1 LILVDTSNEI
11 IASYISLQ
19 KTPFASGNA
28 NSELGAFYLECKSA
42 PQLKT
47 FSEQPTLAEQVRDIR
62 KTLEAF
68 ETNVQEYEE
77 MLNSLCLSD
86 NNN

>member
-1 LILVDTSNEI
+1 MKWLLREP
-11 IASYISLQ
+11 YISLQ
-19 KTPFASGNA
+19 KTPFAGGNS
-28 NSELGAFYLECKSA
+28 NSELGAFYRECQSA

-47 FSEQPTLAEQVRDIR
+47 FSEQPTLAEQVGDIS

-68 ETNVQEYEE
+68 ETSMQEYDE

>member
-1 LILVDTSNEI
+1 MKHLLRVCV
-11 IASYISLQ
+11 ISLQ
-19 KTPFASGNA
+19 KTPFAGGNT
-28 NSELGAFYLECKSA
+28 NSELGAFYLECQSA
-42 PQLKT
+42 PELQT
-47 FSEQPTLAEQVRDIR
+47 FSEQPTLAEQVGDIT

-68 ETNVQEYEE
+68 ETSMQEYDE